1 MNKIYLKKMN
11 GILLITWSAILFP
24 TFKFL
29 DQRFSLALVCP
40 PIRYMGPQ
48 FSVAVGNIV
57 LV

>member
-1 MNKIYLKKMN
+1 MN
-11 GILLITWSAILFP
+11 GILIITWSAILFP